1 MTNQFDAVSY
11 YHSLNRFGVQPGLS
25 RIAALCKALGDPQKA
40 LSCVHVA
47 GTNGKGSTCTLIAS
61 VLQAAGFRTGLY
73 TSPFVLD
80 FRERIRLNGEM
91 ISYSDLDEVTLQ
103 VRQAIL
109 KLNEE
114 GVFPT
119 EFEAV
124 TAAAFLY
131 YKRKKCDVV
140 VLETGL
146 GGRFDATNLIEK
158 PLLSVITSIS
168 LDHTAILGDTI
179 EKIAWEKSGI
189 IKPGV
194 PVIVSRAQDPKALAV
209 IRDDAFRQNAPL
221 ILSDRTRLQ
230 ICNASLTGTDVLYYT
245 AKLHCPFPGKHQ
257 TDNLGLALTAIDA
270 LRQKGWR
277 IPMES
282 IRTGVAAAF
291 IPARTE
297 VLSADPLILL
307 DGAHNPDGLLALTAL
322 IRSFMPESRLLGVVG
337 MMEDKD
343 LESAVRLLAGVFRDV
358 ITVTP
363 TNPRAIPAA
372 RFAEMFRKHG
382 ISAEALDC
390 PEDAII
396 TALSRSHFYD
406 GVIVCGSLY
415 LAADVRPILLQSIES
430 ISLSEKGGTLS

>member
-131 YKRKKCDVV
+131 YKSKKCDVV

-146 GGRFDATNLIEK
+146 GGRFDATNLIET

-168 LDHTAILGDTI
+168 FDHTAILGDTI

-189 IKPGV
+189 IKSGI
-194 PVIVSRAQDPKALAV
+194 PVVVSRAQDQTALSV
-209 IRDDAFRQNAPL
+209 IRKDAYAQNAPL
-221 ILSDRTRLQ
+221 LLSDPTRLL
-230 ICNASLTGTDVLYYT
+230 ICKRALTGTDVLYHS
-245 AKLHCPFPGKHQ
+245 ALLHCPFPGSHQ
-257 TDNLGLALTAIDA
+257 TDNLGLALTAIEA
-270 LRQKGWR
+270 LRGKGWR
-277 IPMES
+277 IPTDS
-282 IRTGVAAAF
+282 IRSGVAAAF

-297 VLSADPLILL
+297 VLCEKPLVLL
-307 DGAHNPDGLLALTAL
+307 DGAHNPDGLRALVSL
-322 IRSFMPESRLLGVVG
+322 IRSFMPNGKLLGVVG

-343 LESAVRLLAGVFRDV
+343 LASAVQLLAGVFRDV

-363 TNPRAIPAA
+363 TNPRAIPAS
-372 RFAEMFRKHG
+372 RFAELFRRHG
-382 ISAEALDC
+382 VRADARDL
-390 PEDAII
+390 PEDAIR
-396 TALSRSHFYD
+396 TALERAHEYD

-430 ISLSEKGGTLS
+430 ISHS